1 MLHSRV
7 VRSRVAWTSI
17 SKTTASQWSILATC
31 RTAFLR
37 VASLRITILRM
48 AIHRM
53 AFLRS
58 ISPSPRMTS
67 LTMATLSLIMITL
80 VMASA
85 RLAPTGWVRGLAQSR
100 IEFPRQ
106 TSVVDSAHGLA
117 LTDIDTD
124 SMSLSNLLF
133 QIWDSMFPKSRHLAS
148 GLTTK
153 TAKTAECRNLLSIGL
168 PVHMYR
174 RLRPQSTMGSTRTRA
189 RTTQDVSDWWMMQ
202 GLETNTVL
210 LPLINARK
218 SNKICTVLSNRL

>member
-1 MLHSRV
+1 MLH
-7 VRSRVAWTSI
+7 SRVAWTSI
-17 SKTTASQWSILATC
+17 SKTTATQWSILATC

-37 VASLRITILRM
+37 VASLRMASLRM

-168 PVHMYR
+168 PVHMCR

-202 GLETNTVL
+202 GLETNKVL